1 MEKKD
6 YHYILSLNLLCK
18 GVNLILN
25 LRETNFSV
33 MKIIFIRW
41 IYFC

>member
-6 YHYILSLNLLCK
+6 YDNILSFNLLCK

-25 LRETNFSV
+25 FRETNFYSDENN
-33 MKIIFIRW
+33 F
-41 IYFC
+41 Y

>member
-6 YHYILSLNLLCK
+6 YHYILSLNVLCK

-25 LRETNFSV
+25 FRETNFYSYENN
-33 MKIIFIRW
+33 F
-41 IYFC
+41 Y

>member
-6 YHYILSLNLLCK
+6 YHNILSLNVLCK

-25 LRETNFSV
+25 LRETNFYSDENN
-33 MKIIFIRW
+33 F
-41 IYFC
+41 Y